1 MRMPM
6 CTTLHFPDI
15 RSVLDGSWTLMIPK
29 KGFRLRS
36 DLLKYLQ
43 SGAFT
48 LLVLVLCLRATVL
61 ASSNPRSNDG
71 SAHSAPSVLKY
82 MNDDSREIKYA
93 TGDMN
98 DTHVNTS
105 RLYTNPRDKYS
116 ASGKFLETDDEHP
129 SDNDVIQGMST
140 PYVGTVNEEQKTSL
154 EPGRWKSVR
163 RQEDSPT
170 RIDLYVSNLEPN
182 TKYSIRST
190 NKLKSFGPN
199 EYHLVT
205 SNHIGDVYDDNFK
218 VGWNDKGHF
227 WILDKSDDEDGMYI
241 GSVSGYR
248 STPTVYSYDPK
259 ENFFE
264 VYNIMKPDD
273 LVVDAPGLGFNIRNI
288 RRYCEPFTYRV
299 HFHFETDDKQ
309 ITVKLFNCGVEVAK
323 FAVSKPVFEYP
334 NALDPTYV
342 LDGDWKN
349 LVGLTDTTTEHVVM
363 RIIGGIVRGFSELI
377 FKARNDKG
385 LCKCTIKDVLIHCH
399 WTDDNNVHLVKFVN
413 NLNKLMESWKKPDD
427 KWGLA
432 FFQYTEEGGNKKAYP
447 RNAIL
452 FDADEELSNA
462 LAVPSMQIPIIRGK
476 RKISIMDVFIEVAQM
491 KRIRINRNTFRT
503 EVTKNYEEFCSHE
516 YVGKRSIG
524 QCDCED
530 PVICKLINH
539 LFVYGVLYD

>member
-1 MRMPM
+1 MPGVYYISDVKGIYNY
-6 CTTLHFPDI
+6 FNA
-15 RSVLDGSWTLMIPK
+15 VLDKDDLIFSVYNLKEEEINSVNFYVGAHRTECK
-29 KGFRLRS
+29 KVRL
-36 DLLKYLQ
+36 D
-43 SGAFT
+43 
-48 LLVLVLCLRATVL
+48 
-61 ASSNPRSNDG
+61 
-71 SAHSAPSVLKY
+71 
-82 MNDDSREIKYA
+82 
-93 TGDMN
+93 
-98 DTHVNTS
+98 
-105 RLYTNPRDKYS
+105 
-116 ASGKFLETDDEHP
+116 LETRIKIIH
-129 SDNDVIQGMST
+129 
-140 PYVGTVNEEQKTSL
+140 
-154 EPGRWKSVR
+154 
-163 RQEDSPT
+163 DS
-170 RIDLYVSNLEPN
+170 
-182 TKYSIRST
+182 
-190 NKLKSFGPN
+190 PN
-199 EYHLVT
+199 EYEVLGKF
-205 SNHIGDVYDDNFK
+205 SFSRMCNILKAPDGIWIAYS
-218 VGWNDKGHF
+218 VGK
-227 WILDKSDDEDGMYI
+227 DGSIY
-241 GSVSGYR
+241 GYFVR
-248 STPTVYSYDPK
+248 RTGAPTVYSYDPK
-259 ENFFE
+259 DNFFT
-264 VYNIMKPDD
+264 VYHIKKPDD
-273 LVVDAPGLGFNIRNI
+273 LVVDAPGLGFNIG
-288 RRYCEPFTYRV
+288 RYREQFTYRV
-299 HFHFETDDKQ
+299 HFHFHTDDKQ
-309 ITVKLFNCGVEVAK
+309 IVKLFNCGVEVAK

-377 FKARNDKG
+377 FKARDDKG

-432 FFQYTEEGGNKKAYP
+432 FFQYTEEGRNKKAYP
-447 RNAIL
+447 PNAIL

-539 LFVYGVLYD
+539 LFVGGVLYD

>member
-71 SAHSAPSVLKY
+71 YAHSAPSVLKY

-154 EPGRWKSVR
+154 EPA
-163 RQEDSPT
+163 P
-170 RIDLYVSNLEPN
+170 I
-182 TKYSIRST
+182 
-190 NKLKSFGPN
+190 
-199 EYHLVT
+199 
-205 SNHIGDVYDDNFK
+205 
-218 VGWNDKGHF
+218 
-227 WILDKSDDEDGMYI
+227 
-241 GSVSGYR
+241 
-248 STPTVYSYDPK
+248 VYSYDPK
-259 ENFFE
+259 ENYFE
-264 VYNIMKPDD
+264 VYYIMKPDD
-273 LVVDAPGLGFNIRNI
+273 LVVDAPGLGFNKRNI

-299 HFHFETDDKQ
+299 HFHFHTDDKQ
-309 ITVKLFNCGVEVAK
+309 IVKLFNCGVEVAK

-377 FKARNDKG
+377 FKARDDKG

-432 FFQYTEEGGNKKAYP
+432 FFQYTEEGRNKKAYP
-447 RNAIL
+447 PNAIL

-539 LFVYGVLYD
+539 LFVGGVLYD